1 MDDFVLENLHASRND
16 FCSRLINLLTPH
28 IHYGLKSIFDE
39 AWKLC
44 IENGETTKYLM
55 TFQNFLLRIPKWNTS
70 IIEKETQRI
79 NEQSGCSHIEE
90 LITCVH
96 IIHLKT
102 LTCVRAGSKQ
112 KKIDIAIPKLSNFIH
127 NVYINVARK
136 VYSNVYLF
144 EKTKQHLQIQKNN
157 NKLEE
162 FIKECIL
169 NTIRESIPIE
179 KLLKVYIEDQF
190 IEEDTEVVDTEE
202 IIAQDPVMEEEEKEL
217 DQQLENALE
226 TFDNEKE
233 REGRV
238 GEGEDSGSVKKQ
250 TITFHDMDQVRTITD
265 AENNISS
272 TDELVNAPKTLERL
286 EEISMKNFAKR
297 KEEQNSYDDDDGGD
311 ENDAIQIGEPVS
323 LGELDID
330 MFSEL

>member
-1 MDDFVLENLHASRND
+1 MDDFVLENLQMSRND
-16 FCSRLINLLTPH
+16 FCSRLINILTPH
-28 IHYGLKSIFDE
+28 IHSGLKSIFDE
-39 AWKLC
+39 AWRMC

-55 TFQNFLLRIPKWNTS
+55 TFQNFLLRVPKWNTS

-79 NEQSGCSHIEE
+79 SEQTGCGHIEE

-112 KKIDIAIPKLSNFIH
+112 KKIDIAIPKLSEFIH
-127 NVYINVARK
+127 KVYINVARK

-157 NKLEE
+157 YHLEGV
-162 FIKECIL
+162 IKECIL
-169 NTIRESIPIE
+169 NTIRDSIPIE
-179 KLLKVYIEDQF
+179 HLLKVYIEDQF

-202 IIAQDPVMEEEEKEL
+202 IIAQDPVEEEETEEEKEQE
-217 DQQLENALE
+217 QQVEEGIKEEQNAG
-226 TFDNEKE
+226 D
-233 REGRV
+233 G
-238 GEGEDSGSVKKQ
+238 GDGVKKQ
-250 TITFHDMDQVRTITD
+250 TITFDDIDRVRTMSDGDTV
-265 AENNISS
+265 ES
-272 TDELVNAPKTLERL
+272 TEELVNAPKTLERL

-297 KEEQNSYDDDDGGD
+297 KEEEDGDDDDD
-311 ENDAIQIGEPVS
+311 DAENDALQIGEPVS
-323 LGELDID
+323 LGDLDID

>member
-1 MDDFVLENLHASRND
+1 MDDFVLENLQASRND
-16 FCSRLINLLTPH
+16 FCSRLINILTPH
-28 IHYGLKSIFDE
+28 IHSGLKSIFEE

-44 IENGETTKYLM
+44 IENGETSKYLM
-55 TFQNFLLRIPKWNTS
+55 TFQNFLLRVPKWNAS

-79 NEQSGCSHIEE
+79 SEQSGCSHIEE

-112 KKIDIAIPKLSNFIH
+112 KKIDIAIPKLSEFIH
-127 NVYINVARK
+127 KVYINVARK

-144 EKTKQHLQIQKNN
+144 EKNKQHLQVQKNN
-157 NKLEE
+157 YHLEGL
-162 FIKECIL
+162 IKECIL

-179 KLLKVYIEDQF
+179 HLLKVYIEDQF

-202 IIAQDPVMEEEEKEL
+202 IIAQDPVIEEEHQEEDVTEEVKQ
-217 DQQLENALE
+217 DQNAGSGLES
-226 TFDNEKE
+226 DN
-233 REGRV
+233 GI
-238 GEGEDSGSVKKQ
+238 KKQ
-250 TITFHDMDQVRTITD
+250 TITFDDIDRVRIMND
-265 AENNISS
+265 VEQNISS

-297 KEEQNSYDDDDGGD
+297 KEEEDSYDDDDED
-311 ENDAIQIGEPVS
+311 ENDALRIGEPVS
-323 LGELDID
+323 LGDLDID

>member
-1 MDDFVLENLHASRND
+1 MDDFVLENLEVSRND
-16 FCSRLINLLTPH
+16 FCSRLINLITPH
-28 IHYGLKSIFDE
+28 IHSGLKSIFDE

-55 TFQNFLLRIPKWNTS
+55 TFQNFLLRVPKWNTS

-79 NEQSGCSHIEE
+79 SEQSGCSHIEE

-112 KKIDIAIPKLSNFIH
+112 KKIDIAIPKLSEFIH
-127 NVYINVARK
+127 KVYINVARK

-144 EKTKQHLQIQKNN
+144 EKNKQHLQIQKNN
-157 NKLEE
+157 YHLEGL
-162 FIKECIL
+162 IKECIL

-179 KLLKVYIEDQF
+179 HLLKVYIQDQF

-202 IIAQDPVMEEEEKEL
+202 IIAQDPVIEEEGQEQEQEQENEYSTEKDVKE
-217 DQQLENALE
+217 DQNAGGAQN
-226 TFDNEKE
+226 D
-233 REGRV
+233 G
-238 GEGEDSGSVKKQ
+238 VKKQ
-250 TITFHDMDQVRTITD
+250 TITFDDIDRVRIMND
-265 AENNISS
+265 AAES
-272 TDELVNAPKTLERL
+272 TEELVNAPKTLERL

-297 KEEQNSYDDDDGGD
+297 KEEEEEQDGYDDDEH
-311 ENDAIQIGEPVS
+311 ENDALRIGDPVS
-323 LGELDID
+323 LGDLDID
-330 MFSEL
+330 MFSEEL

>member
-1 MDDFVLENLHASRND
+1 MDDFVLENLQASRND

-28 IHYGLKSIFDE
+28 IHSGLKSIFDE

-55 TFQNFLLRIPKWNTS
+55 TFQNFLLRVPKWNTS

-79 NEQSGCSHIEE
+79 SEQSGCGHIEE

-112 KKIDIAIPKLSNFIH
+112 KKIDIAIPKLSEFIH
-127 NVYINVARK
+127 KVYINVARK

-144 EKTKQHLQIQKNN
+144 EKNKQHLQIQKNN
-157 NKLEE
+157 YHLEGL
-162 FIKECIL
+162 IKECIL

-179 KLLKVYIEDQF
+179 HLLKVYIEDQF

-202 IIAQDPVMEEEEKEL
+202 IIAQDPVVEEEEGEQENEHMVQEDVKE
-217 DQQLENALE
+217 DQQ
-226 TFDNEKE
+226 
-233 REGRV
+233 G
-238 GEGEDSGSVKKQ
+238 GIKKQ
-250 TITFHDMDQVRTITD
+250 TITFDDIDRVRIMND
-265 AENNISS
+265 AES
-272 TDELVNAPKTLERL
+272 TEELVNAPKTLERL
-286 EEISMKNFAKR
+286 EEISIKSFAKR
-297 KEEQNSYDDDDGGD
+297 KEEQDNYDDDDED
-311 ENDAIQIGEPVS
+311 ENDALQIGEPVL
-323 LGELDID
+323 LGDLDID
-330 MFSEL
+330 MFSEEL

>member
-1 MDDFVLENLHASRND
+1 MDDFVLENLEVSRND
-16 FCSRLINLLTPH
+16 FCSRLINLITPH
-28 IHYGLKSIFDE
+28 IHSGLKSIFDE

-55 TFQNFLLRIPKWNTS
+55 TFQNFLLRVPKWNTS

-79 NEQSGCSHIEE
+79 SDQSGCSHIEE

-112 KKIDIAIPKLSNFIH
+112 KKIDIAIPKLSEFIH
-127 NVYINVARK
+127 KVYINVARK

-144 EKTKQHLQIQKNN
+144 EKNKQHLQIQKNN
-157 NKLEE
+157 YHLEGL
-162 FIKECIL
+162 IKECIL

-179 KLLKVYIEDQF
+179 HLLKVYIQDQF

-202 IIAQDPVMEEEEKEL
+202 IIAQDPVIEEEEEQVQQDNNNEHSTEE
-217 DQQLENALE
+217 DQNAGGAQN
-226 TFDNEKE
+226 D
-233 REGRV
+233 GI
-238 GEGEDSGSVKKQ
+238 KKQ
-250 TITFHDMDQVRTITD
+250 TITFDDVDRVRIMND
-265 AENNISS
+265 ASYS
-272 TDELVNAPKTLERL
+272 TEELVNAPKTLERL

-297 KEEQNSYDDDDGGD
+297 KEEEEQEQGGYDDDED
-311 ENDAIQIGEPVS
+311 ENDALRIGDPVS

-330 MFSEL
+330 MFSEEL

>member
-1 MDDFVLENLHASRND
+1 MDDFVLENLQMSRND
-16 FCSRLINLLTPH
+16 FCSRLINILTPH
-28 IHYGLKSIFDE
+28 IHSGLKSIFDE
-39 AWKLC
+39 AWRLC

-55 TFQNFLLRIPKWNTS
+55 TFQNFLLRVPKWNTS

-79 NEQSGCSHIEE
+79 SEQSGCGHIEE

-112 KKIDIAIPKLSNFIH
+112 KKIDIAIPKLSEFIH
-127 NVYINVARK
+127 KVYINVARK

-157 NKLEE
+157 YHLEVL
-162 FIKECIL
+162 IKECIL
-169 NTIRESIPIE
+169 NAIRESIPIE
-179 KLLKVYIEDQF
+179 HLLKVYIEDQF

-202 IIAQDPVMEEEEKEL
+202 IIAQDPVIEEENEEEQQAVDTENGEKE
-217 DQQLENALE
+217 ENKIV
-226 TFDNEKE
+226 N
-233 REGRV
+233 G
-238 GEGEDSGSVKKQ
+238 GGGEDDSVKKQ
-250 TITFHDMDQVRTITD
+250 TITFDDVDRVRILND
-265 AENNISS
+265 FDSNSS
-272 TDELVNAPKTLERL
+272 TEELVNAPKTLERL

-297 KEEQNSYDDDDGGD
+297 KEEEDDYNDDDD
-311 ENDAIQIGEPVS
+311 ENDALHIGEPVT

>member
-1 MDDFVLENLHASRND
+1 MDDFVLENLEVSRND

-28 IHYGLKSIFDE
+28 IHSGLKSIFDE

-55 TFQNFLLRIPKWNTS
+55 TFQNFLLRVPKWNTS

-79 NEQSGCSHIEE
+79 SEQSGCSHIEE

-112 KKIDIAIPKLSNFIH
+112 KKIDIAIPKLSEFIH
-127 NVYINVARK
+127 KVYINVARK

-144 EKTKQHLQIQKNN
+144 EKNKQHLQIQKNN
-157 NKLEE
+157 YHLEGL
-162 FIKECIL
+162 IKECIL

-179 KLLKVYIEDQF
+179 HLLKVYIQDQF

-202 IIAQDPVMEEEEKEL
+202 IIAQDPVIEEEE
-217 DQQLENALE
+217 QQQEQ
-226 TFDNEKE
+226 EKE
-233 REGRV
+233 HSNE
-238 GEGEDSGSVKKQ
+238 EDVQNAGGSAQDDGVKKQ
-250 TITFHDMDQVRTITD
+250 TITFDDIDRVRVMND
-265 AENNISS
+265 AELRV
-272 TDELVNAPKTLERL
+272 ELVNAPKTLERL

-297 KEEQNSYDDDDGGD
+297 KEEQDQDGYDDDDED
-311 ENDAIQIGEPVS
+311 ENDALQIGEPVS
-323 LGELDID
+323 LGDLDID
-330 MFSEL
+330 MFSEEL

>member
-1 MDDFVLENLHASRND
+1 MDDFVLENLEVSRND
-16 FCSRLINLLTPH
+16 FCSRLINLITPH
-28 IHYGLKSIFDE
+28 IHSGLKSIFDE

-55 TFQNFLLRIPKWNTS
+55 TFQNFLLRVPKWNTS

-79 NEQSGCSHIEE
+79 SEQSGCSHIEE

-112 KKIDIAIPKLSNFIH
+112 KKIDIAIPKLSEFIH
-127 NVYINVARK
+127 KVYINVARK

-144 EKTKQHLQIQKNN
+144 EKNKQHLQIQKNN
-157 NKLEE
+157 YHLEGL
-162 FIKECIL
+162 IKECIL

-179 KLLKVYIEDQF
+179 HLLKVYIQDQF

-202 IIAQDPVMEEEEKEL
+202 IIAQDPVMEEEQEQE
-217 DQQLENALE
+217 QEQ
-226 TFDNEKE
+226 
-233 REGRV
+233 
-238 GEGEDSGSVKKQ
+238 EDSTEKDAKEDQNAGGSQNDDGIKKQ
-250 TITFHDMDQVRTITD
+250 TITFDDIDRVRIMND
-265 AENNISS
+265 AADS
-272 TDELVNAPKTLERL
+272 TEELVNAPKTLERL

-297 KEEQNSYDDDDGGD
+297 KEEQDGYDDDED
-311 ENDAIQIGEPVS
+311 ENDALNIGDPVS
-323 LGELDID
+323 LGDLDID
-330 MFSEL
+330 MFSEEL